1 MSARP
6 QSRGIMGPMG
16 GGPVQAG
23 FRPTTGMSGIGPMG
37 GGPVGAPPGSRGGIG
52 TRQGLGTMSRTRQG
66 TAAQQPVIG
75 VGALTDVKVADRP
88 MTTQGLGMK
97 TGSIGP
103 KRQVYDKTYYMHELR
118 KRCANL
124 GEEVNKIN
132 KEIND
137 VAQENEL
144 YQSLEKRYE
153 SLVKTVRSLE
163 GDLADHNLATDKLR
177 TDTQPE
183 EVHHMYLIMKQQN
196 EQQRS
201 DVDQIFLEKRSH
213 EEEIH
218 KMHAEISAITRAA
231 EERLNE
237 LHPDQR
243 HEYEDLREENN
254 ALGRELGEAREEL
267 EQVSSRLN
275 ALEGHLRNDVLR
287 ARSQELLNIRKEA
300 SERLATLEQELRQ
313 CSMSV
318 PEQRELLLSK
328 VKTDNA
334 EIVAAEKRNGDLKL
348 EKERLRAQIK
358 EVISDAQER
367 RDEGGDQQKYE
378 ILFAKDQEMSQFI
391 ASFDDHKAEEEA
403 KMREKQDN
411 IVRLME
417 NISTALSLQQ
427 VTPEGHLR
435 DMEDELEFKSKQL
448 QNSEVTQHRLEAELN
463 KRQGELEKIE
473 SLDVKIS
480 QELQQVEA
488 KMQQYV
494 QDIEGKYDRISEMQG
509 EGELKSQQLIQRK
522 MFLEGRL
529 STFKQQVGFLR
540 LRHEARKDQ
549 LGEDA
554 AAAAIESQEQKIR
567 QFGQTLFTLRSFI
580 KQKSSES
587 DYYPEMN
594 NCLMAAT
601 EVNKILQE
609 RRPMSM
615 SALP

>member
-1 MSARP
+1 
-6 QSRGIMGPMG
+6 MG
-16 GGPVQAG
+16 A
-23 FRPTTGMSGIGPMG
+23 
-37 GGPVGAPPGSRGGIG
+37 APGSRGGIG
-52 TRQGLGTMSRTRQG
+52 TRQGLGTMRGGTRQG

-118 KRCANL
+118 KRCAL
-124 GEEVNKIN
+124 LQEEVNKIN

-144 YQSLEKRYE
+144 YTSLEKRYE
-153 SLVKTVRSLE
+153 TLVKTVRSLE

-183 EVHHMYLIMKQQN
+183 EVHHMYLLMKQQN

-213 EEEIH
+213 EEEIN
-218 KMHAEISAITRAA
+218 KMQAEISTITRAA

-254 ALGRELGEAREEL
+254 ALGRELADGREEL

-287 ARSQELLNIRKEA
+287 ARSQELLTIRKDV

-313 CSMSV
+313 CSMSI

-334 EIVAAEKRNGDLKL
+334 EIVAAEKKNGDLKL

-358 EVISDAQER
+358 EVLSDAQEK

-391 ASFDDHKAEEEA
+391 ASFDDHKAEEEM
-403 KMREKQDN
+403 KMKEKQDN

-494 QDIEGKYDRISEMQG
+494 QDIEQKYDRISDMQG
-509 EGELKSQQLIQRK
+509 EAELRTQQLAQRK

-529 STFKQQVGFLR
+529 STLKQQVGFVR
-540 LRHEARKDQ
+540 LRHEARKNQLADDQ
-549 LGEDA
+549 TA
-554 AAAAIESQEQKIR
+554 SAIESQEQKIR

-587 DYYPEMN
+587 DYYPEMST
-594 NCLMAAT
+594 CLQIAT

-609 RRPMSM
+609 RRPMTM